1 MTPDIPMFD
10 YRQGY
15 ASIRDEIDAAIRGVL
30 ESGQL
35 ILGSR
40 LRDFESNFARFL
52 GTAGHSVGVANGTDA
67 LAIALRSLGVG
78 RGDEVIT
85 VPNTAIPTVSAIR
98 MTGAV
103 PRFVDVRD
111 DTCLMDVE
119 TIERSITPRTKVIIP
134 VHLYGNAV
142 AMEPLLEVARAHS
155 LKVVEDCAQ
164 STGTT
169 YKGRATGTFGDVG
182 CFSFYPTKNLGAYG
196 DAGLC
201 YTRDP
206 EIAAAIRQIRSYG
219 CTTAYCAQREGI
231 NSRLDEL
238 QAAILDVKLRHL
250 PEYIEARRSIAKR
263 YQTGLSKSVRCP
275 VVTEQAE
282 HAYHLFV
289 IRTSART
296 RLTQRLQS
304 QSIGFGI
311 HYATPIHLM
320 KAYSFLGYQPG
331 DFPVSERLANEVL
344 SLPCFPE
351 LAEGAVDRVCTEINQ
366 FCEIEQIEA
375 DCETYAK
382 R

>member
-1 MTPDIPMFD
+1 MFD

-15 ASIRDEIDAAIRGVL
+15 AAIRDDIDAALRGVL

-40 LRDFESNFARFL
+40 LSSFESNFVQFL
-52 GTAGHSVGVANGTDA
+52 GTPGYAVGVGNGTDA
-67 LAIALRSLGVG
+67 LAIALRALGIG
-78 RGDEVIT
+78 RGDEVLT

-98 MTGAV
+98 MAGAV

-111 DTCLMDVE
+111 DTCLMDVGA
-119 TIERSITPRTKVIIP
+119 IERHVTPRTKAVIP

-142 AMEPLLEVARAHS
+142 PMESLLEIARAHS

-164 STGTT
+164 STGTM

-201 YTRDP
+201 YTRDS
-206 EIAAAIRQIRSYG
+206 ELAESIRQIRTYG
-219 CTTAYCAQREGI
+219 CSTTYYAEQEGV

-250 PEYIEARRSIAKR
+250 PEYIAARRTIANR
-263 YQTGLSKSVRCP
+263 YITGLAAHVPRPSV
-275 VVTEQAE
+275 TDSAE
-282 HAYHLFV
+282 HSYHLFV
-289 IRTSART
+289 IRASAR
-296 RLTQRLQS
+296 RQLTERLQS
-304 QSIGFGI
+304 QRIGFGI

-320 KAYSFLGYQPG
+320 RAYTFLGHRPG

-351 LAEGAVDRVCTEINQ
+351 LTADAIDRVCAVVNEFYEN
-366 FCEIEQIEA
+366 E
-375 DCETYAK
+375 
-382 R
+382 RL